1 MKTFAYGKLEADTD
15 SWLLASD
22 HVIALDVNL
31 LKSFDGSLEHQT
43 VSVVGR
49 MGMPPGSP
57 GITKLI
63 VDRIVSHEAIAIRA
77 FDFFKSGSGRS
88 QDEYWYRA
96 ENELLGI

>member
-31 LKSFDGSLEHQT
+31 LKSFDSSLEHKT
-43 VSVVGR
+43 VSVVGTF
-49 MGMPPGSP
+49 GIPKTAP

-63 VDRIVSHEAIAIRA
+63 VENMTSHDAIKKRA
-77 FDFFKSGSGRS
+77 YEIYKSGQYGT
-88 QDEYWYRA
+88 DTDHWLHA
-96 ENELLGI
+96 EHELLNL